1 MYSFSEPSPL
11 NVFIYNLTRNWNVN
25 EFQVLLLS
33 KTPCIYNL
41 TRNWNVN
48 EDDLVND
55 PMGDEIYNLTR
66 NWNVNNVGTTL

>member
-11 NVFIYNLTRNWNVN
+11 NVF
-25 EFQVLLLS
+25 
-33 KTPCIYNL
+33 IYNL

>member
-1 MYSFSEPSPL
+1 MKARHVFPYSYFS
-11 NVFIYNLTRNWNVN
+11 
-25 EFQVLLLS
+25 
-33 KTPCIYNL
+33 IYNL